1 MPASRLPARLARAA
15 AAASLAAGLGAAAL
29 PARAVG
35 ALFDVQ
41 VVDRDTGATL
51 PAYWHQ
57 GRWYVP
63 GKPGARY
70 AVSLTNRTGGRALAV
85 LSVDGVNVVSGETA
99 ATDQAGYVLAH
110 GQNARITGWRKD
122 LQRVAAFEFT
132 ALPNSYAARTGRPDN
147 VGVIGVAVFRER
159 HVPPPPPVF
168 APSAPP
174 VVSQRERSSNDT
186 AGSASSRAPSA
197 PGADSAQRTDRATR
211 EESRALD
218 ELAQAPMPAEKLGT
232 GHGRTERSAT
242 SYTSF
247 ERAQPGPNEVIA
259 IHYDS
264 RDNLIALGVIPV
276 PRSQPQP
283 FPATTGFVPDP
294 PRS

>member
-1 MPASRLPARLARAA
+1 MPTHRFARAA
-15 AAASLAAGLGAAAL
+15 AAASLVAGLMAAAA
-29 PARAVG
+29 PAHAVG

-41 VVDRDTGATL
+41 LVDRNSGETL
-51 PAYWHQ
+51 PVYWHQ

-63 GKPGARY
+63 GPPGARY
-70 AVSLTNRTGGRALAV
+70 AVSLTNRSGGRALAV

-99 ATDQAGYVLAH
+99 ATDQAGYVLTH

-159 HVPPPPPVF
+159 YVPPPPP
-168 APSAPP
+168 ATPP
-174 VVSQRERSSNDT
+174 VARERDRSMRSEA
-186 AGSASSRAPSA
+186 AGAAA
-197 PGADSAQRTDRATR
+197 DRAESSAEPMAR
-211 EESRALD
+211 EERRAARPD
-218 ELAQAPMPAEKLGT
+218 VAQAAPAPMPTEKLGT
-232 GHGRTERSAT
+232 GHGRTERSVT

-247 ERAQPGPNEVIA
+247 ERAQTDPNELIA

-264 RDNLIALGVIPV
+264 RDNLVAMGVIPV
-276 PRSQPQP
+276 PRMLPQP
-283 FPATTGFVPDP
+283 FPATAGFVPDP
-294 PRS
+294 PRH

>member
-1 MPASRLPARLARAA
+1 MPAFRYARAA
-15 AAASLAAGLGAAAL
+15 TAATLIAGLMAVAA
-29 PARAVG
+29 PAHAVG

-41 VVDRDTGATL
+41 VVDRSSGETL
-51 PAYWHQ
+51 PVYWHQ

-63 GKPGARY
+63 GRPGSRY
-70 AVSLTNRTGGRALAV
+70 AVSLTNRSGGRALAV

-99 ATDQAGYVLAH
+99 ATDQAGYVLTS

-147 VGVIGVAVFRER
+147 VGVIGIAVFRER
-159 HVPPPPPVF
+159 YVPPPQPQPY
-168 APSAPP
+168 APP
-174 VVSQRERSSNDT
+174 VAREREQSMRSEA
-186 AGSASSRAPSA
+186 AGAAA
-197 PGADSAQRTDRATR
+197 DRATPGAEPMAR
-211 EESRALD
+211 EDSRAARPD
-218 ELAQAPMPAEKLGT
+218 VAQSAPAAPLPAEKLGT

-247 ERAQPGPNEVIA
+247 ERAQPDPNELIA

-264 RDNLIALGVIPV
+264 RDNLVAMGVIPV
-276 PRSQPQP
+276 PRPLPQP
-283 FPATTGFVPDP
+283 FPATAGFVPDP
-294 PRS
+294 PRR